1 MTIGLLFVG
10 VELVFWN
17 KKCRNCDKIMSAL
30 KTELLSIYARF
41 IHKECFIA
49 NITFSLTF
57 WITLYSFVY
66 SSHLSEIR
74 IPYYT
79 LKSLST
85 YLSGVRRG
93 WLSITQVLSSTV
105 TRLTNRSFTFWTVCF
120 ELTDF
125 SYYCIF
131 FCVRE

>member
-10 VELVFWN
+10 VEFVFWN
-17 KKCRNCDKIMSAL
+17 EKCRTCDKIMSAL

-93 WLSITQVLSSTV
+93 WLSVIQVLNSTEH
-105 TRLTNRSFTFWTVCF
+105 RLSNRSFTSWTVCF
-120 ELTDF
+120 ELTN
-125 SYYCIF
+125 
-131 FCVRE
+131 FCNFCLREE